1 MEADNE
7 IIDCILCK
15 IEDILELLSPATGNN
30 RPMIP
35 LDCPCYANIG
45 IKCGALR
52 SKNDHNYLIR

>member
-7 IIDCILCK
+7 IIDCILCE

-35 LDCPCYANIG
+35 LDCPCYANIM
-45 IKCGALR
+45 IKCRDL
-52 SKNDHNYLIR
+52 